1 MALKSSD
8 SALVLKSCLAGSKL
22 LGSGGHEVKNGR
34 GSSGAGDIFAQIED
48 ST

>member
-22 LGSGGHEVKNGR
+22 LGSGRHEVKNGR
-34 GSSGAGDIFAQIED
+34 GVAELGTFFAQIED